1 MSNHIEGSLDG
12 SGLMI
17 GIVAAKFNEF
27 ITTKLVE
34 GAEEGLSENG
44 VDVTDVT
51 IAYVPGSFEIPV
63 VASKMAHSGNYDAV
77 ICLGAVI
84 KGDTDHY
91 EYVAGEATRGI
102 ADVSLSSGIP
112 VIFGVLTTETI
123 SQALDRSIKKD
134 KGYEVMDSAFYM
146 IDTFKDLNKWRGESD
161 FQAFRHL
168 FHKKNKDFQLTLPAR
183 MIFNELEIARV

>member
-12 SGLMI
+12 SGLKI

-44 VDVTDVT
+44 VDATDVT

-112 VIFGVLTTETI
+112 VIFGVLTTHTMQHALERSGGRKGNAGHSCAVTAIETVNI
-123 SQALDRSIKKD
+123 LRAI
-134 KGYEVMDSAFYM
+134 
-146 IDTFKDLNKWRGESD
+146 
-161 FQAFRHL
+161 
-168 FHKKNKDFQLTLPAR
+168 
-183 MIFNELEIARV
+183 

>member
-12 SGLMI
+12 SGLKI

-44 VDVTDVT
+44 VDGTDVT

-91 EYVAGEATRGI
+91 EFVAGEATRGI
-102 ADVSLSSGIP
+102 AEASISSGIP
-112 VIFGVLTTETI
+112 VIFGVLTTHNMQPVSYT
-123 SQALDRSIKKD
+123 
-134 KGYEVMDSAFYM
+134 
-146 IDTFKDLNKWRGESD
+146 
-161 FQAFRHL
+161 H
-168 FHKKNKDFQLTLPAR
+168 LTLPTKA
-183 MIFNELEIARV
+183 

>member
-12 SGLMI
+12 SGLKI

-44 VDVTDVT
+44 VDGTDVT

-91 EYVAGEATRGI
+91 EFVAGEATRGI
-102 ADVSLSSGIP
+102 AEASISSGIP
-112 VIFGVLTTETI
+112 VIFGVLTTHNMQHALERSGGRKGTAGHSCALTAIETVNG
-123 SQALDRSIKKD
+123 LRT
-134 KGYEVMDSAFYM
+134 V
-146 IDTFKDLNKWRGESD
+146 
-161 FQAFRHL
+161 
-168 FHKKNKDFQLTLPAR
+168 
-183 MIFNELEIARV
+183 

>member
-1 MSNHIEGSLDG
+1 MSNHIGGSLDG
-12 SGLMI
+12 SGLKI

-44 VDVTDVT
+44 VDATDVT

-112 VIFGVLTTETI
+112 VIFGVLTTHTMQHALERCGGRKGNAGHSCAVTAIETVNVLRAI
-123 SQALDRSIKKD
+123 
-134 KGYEVMDSAFYM
+134 
-146 IDTFKDLNKWRGESD
+146 
-161 FQAFRHL
+161 
-168 FHKKNKDFQLTLPAR
+168 
-183 MIFNELEIARV
+183 

>member
-12 SGLMI
+12 SGLKI

-112 VIFGVLTTETI
+112 VIFGVLTTHTMQHALERCGGRKGNTGHSCAVTAIETVYVLRAI
-123 SQALDRSIKKD
+123 
-134 KGYEVMDSAFYM
+134 
-146 IDTFKDLNKWRGESD
+146 
-161 FQAFRHL
+161 
-168 FHKKNKDFQLTLPAR
+168 
-183 MIFNELEIARV
+183 

>member
-12 SGLMI
+12 SGLKI

-34 GAEEGLSENG
+34 GAQEGLSEND
-44 VDVTDVT
+44 VDATDVT

-112 VIFGVLTTETI
+112 VIFGVLTTHTMQHALERCGGRKGNAGPSCAVTAIETVNVLRAI
-123 SQALDRSIKKD
+123 
-134 KGYEVMDSAFYM
+134 
-146 IDTFKDLNKWRGESD
+146 
-161 FQAFRHL
+161 
-168 FHKKNKDFQLTLPAR
+168 
-183 MIFNELEIARV
+183 

>member
-12 SGLMI
+12 SGLKI

-112 VIFGVLTTETI
+112 VIFGVLTTHTMQHALERCGGRKGNAGHSCAVTAIETVNVLRAI
-123 SQALDRSIKKD
+123 
-134 KGYEVMDSAFYM
+134 
-146 IDTFKDLNKWRGESD
+146 
-161 FQAFRHL
+161 
-168 FHKKNKDFQLTLPAR
+168 
-183 MIFNELEIARV
+183 

>member
-12 SGLMI
+12 SGLKI

-102 ADVSLSSGIP
+102 ADVSLSSVIP
-112 VIFGVLTTETI
+112 VIFGGLTTHTMQHALERCGGRKGNAGHSCAVTAIETVNVLRAI
-123 SQALDRSIKKD
+123 
-134 KGYEVMDSAFYM
+134 
-146 IDTFKDLNKWRGESD
+146 
-161 FQAFRHL
+161 
-168 FHKKNKDFQLTLPAR
+168 
-183 MIFNELEIARV
+183 

>member
-12 SGLMI
+12 SGLKI

-44 VDVTDVT
+44 VDSTDVT

-91 EYVAGEATRGI
+91 
-102 ADVSLSSGIP
+102 
-112 VIFGVLTTETI
+112 
-123 SQALDRSIKKD
+123 
-134 KGYEVMDSAFYM
+134 
-146 IDTFKDLNKWRGESD
+146 
-161 FQAFRHL
+161 
-168 FHKKNKDFQLTLPAR
+168 
-183 MIFNELEIARV
+183 

>member
-1 MSNHIEGSLDG
+1 LSNHIEGSLDG
-12 SGLMI
+12 SGLKI

-112 VIFGVLTTETI
+112 VIFGVLTTHTMQHALERCGGRKGNAGHSCAVTAIETVNI
-123 SQALDRSIKKD
+123 LRAI
-134 KGYEVMDSAFYM
+134 
-146 IDTFKDLNKWRGESD
+146 
-161 FQAFRHL
+161 
-168 FHKKNKDFQLTLPAR
+168 
-183 MIFNELEIARV
+183 

>member
-12 SGLMI
+12 SGLKI

-34 GAEEGLSENG
+34 GVEEGLSENG

-112 VIFGVLTTETI
+112 VIFGVLTTHTMQHALERCGGRKGNAGHSCAVTAIETVNVLRAI
-123 SQALDRSIKKD
+123 
-134 KGYEVMDSAFYM
+134 
-146 IDTFKDLNKWRGESD
+146 
-161 FQAFRHL
+161 
-168 FHKKNKDFQLTLPAR
+168 
-183 MIFNELEIARV
+183 

>member
-12 SGLMI
+12 SGLKI

-34 GAEEGLSENG
+34 GVEEGLSENG

-112 VIFGVLTTETI
+112 VIFGVLTTHTMQHALERCGGRKGNAGHSCAATAIETVNVLRAI
-123 SQALDRSIKKD
+123 
-134 KGYEVMDSAFYM
+134 
-146 IDTFKDLNKWRGESD
+146 
-161 FQAFRHL
+161 
-168 FHKKNKDFQLTLPAR
+168 
-183 MIFNELEIARV
+183 

>member
-12 SGLMI
+12 SGLKI

-44 VDVTDVT
+44 VDGTDVT

-77 ICLGAVI
+77 ICLGA
-84 KGDTDHY
+84 TDHY
-91 EYVAGEATRGI
+91 EFVAGEATRGI
-102 ADVSLSSGIP
+102 AEASISSGIP
-112 VIFGVLTTETI
+112 VIFGVLTTHNMQHALERSGGRKGNAGHSCALTAIETVNV
-123 SQALDRSIKKD
+123 LRT
-134 KGYEVMDSAFYM
+134 V
-146 IDTFKDLNKWRGESD
+146 
-161 FQAFRHL
+161 
-168 FHKKNKDFQLTLPAR
+168 
-183 MIFNELEIARV
+183 

>member
-12 SGLMI
+12 SGLKI

-44 VDVTDVT
+44 VDGTDVT

-91 EYVAGEATRGI
+91 EFVAGEATRGI
-102 ADVSLSSGIP
+102 AEASISSGIP
-112 VIFGVLTTETI
+112 VIFGVLTTHNMQHALERSGGRKGTAGHSCALTAIETVNV
-123 SQALDRSIKKD
+123 LRT
-134 KGYEVMDSAFYM
+134 V
-146 IDTFKDLNKWRGESD
+146 
-161 FQAFRHL
+161 
-168 FHKKNKDFQLTLPAR
+168 
-183 MIFNELEIARV
+183 

>member
-12 SGLMI
+12 SGLKI

-44 VDVTDVT
+44 VDGTDVT

-91 EYVAGEATRGI
+91 EFVAGEATRGI
-102 ADVSLSSGIP
+102 AEASISSGIP
-112 VIFGVLTTETI
+112 VIFGVLTTHNMQ
-123 SQALDRSIKKD
+123 QALERSGGR
-134 KGYEVMDSAFYM
+134 KGNAGHSCA
-146 IDTFKDLNKWRGESD
+146 
-161 FQAFRHL
+161 
-168 FHKKNKDFQLTLPAR
+168 LTAIETVNVLR
-183 MIFNELEIARV
+183 TV

>member
-1 MSNHIEGSLDG
+1 LSNHIEGSLDG
-12 SGLMI
+12 SGLKI

-34 GAEEGLSENG
+34 GSQEGLSENG
-44 VDVTDVT
+44 VDATDVT

-102 ADVSLSSGIP
+102 ASVSLSSGIP
-112 VIFGVLTTETI
+112 VIFGVLTTHTMQHALERCGGRKGNAGHSCAVTAIETVNVLRAI
-123 SQALDRSIKKD
+123 
-134 KGYEVMDSAFYM
+134 
-146 IDTFKDLNKWRGESD
+146 
-161 FQAFRHL
+161 
-168 FHKKNKDFQLTLPAR
+168 
-183 MIFNELEIARV
+183 

>member
-1 MSNHIEGSLDG
+1 LSNHIEGSLDG
-12 SGLMI
+12 SGLKI

-44 VDVTDVT
+44 VDGTDVT

-91 EYVAGEATRGI
+91 EFVAGEATRGI
-102 ADVSLSSGIP
+102 AEASISSGIP
-112 VIFGVLTTETI
+112 VIFGVLTTHNMQHALERSGGRKGNAGHSCALTAIETVNVLRI
-123 SQALDRSIKKD
+123 
-134 KGYEVMDSAFYM
+134 V
-146 IDTFKDLNKWRGESD
+146 
-161 FQAFRHL
+161 
-168 FHKKNKDFQLTLPAR
+168 
-183 MIFNELEIARV
+183 

>member
-1 MSNHIEGSLDG
+1 LSNYIEGSLDG
-12 SGLMI
+12 SGLKI

-44 VDVTDVT
+44 VDATDVT

-112 VIFGVLTTETI
+112 VIFGVLTTHTMQHALERCGGRKGNAGHSCAVTAIETVNVLRAI
-123 SQALDRSIKKD
+123 
-134 KGYEVMDSAFYM
+134 
-146 IDTFKDLNKWRGESD
+146 
-161 FQAFRHL
+161 
-168 FHKKNKDFQLTLPAR
+168 
-183 MIFNELEIARV
+183 

>member
-1 MSNHIEGSLDG
+1 MSNHIGGSLDG
-12 SGLMI
+12 SGLKI
-17 GIVAAKFNEF
+17 GIVAANFNEF

-44 VDVTDVT
+44 VDETDVT

-63 VASKMAHSGNYDAV
+63 VASKLAHSGNYDAV

-112 VIFGVLTTETI
+112 VIFGVLTTHTMQHALERCGGRKGNAGHSCALTAIETVNVLRAI
-123 SQALDRSIKKD
+123 
-134 KGYEVMDSAFYM
+134 
-146 IDTFKDLNKWRGESD
+146 
-161 FQAFRHL
+161 
-168 FHKKNKDFQLTLPAR
+168 
-183 MIFNELEIARV
+183 